1 MKNRVIHIK
10 YQKIELVSLTS
21 FMEENIDVADN
32 ELEPYNVIAKKVALV
47 QEALDCPEEEAER
60 IVLNR

>member
-21 FMEENIDVADN
+21 FMEENINVPDS
-32 ELEPYNVIAKKVALV
+32 EFEPSNVIARKVALI
-47 QEALDCPEEEAER
+47 QEALDCSEEEAER